1 MPRFAANLSFLYN
14 EVPFLDRFAAAA
26 HDGFVA
32 VEFGFGYD
40 FVAKEIAARLGA
52 HGLTQVLINAPP
64 GDLAKGDRGLASL
77 PGREHEFAASVVTAL
92 SYAQTL
98 ACPRVHIMAGV
109 LPADADGGEI
119 NYRHIFALLD
129 ELNYHGWVGC
139 EYRPLGSTSAGLGW
153 MKTLLSPG

>member
-40 FVAKEIAARLGA
+40 FVAKEIAARLDA

-92 SYAQTL
+92 RYAQTL
-98 ACPRVHIMAGV
+98 ACPRVHIIA
-109 LPADADGGEI
+109 
-119 NYRHIFALLD
+119 
-129 ELNYHGWVGC
+129 
-139 EYRPLGSTSAGLGW
+139 RPSCAICASPRARRKSRASSSPSSRSTR
-153 MKTLLSPG
+153 

>member
-26 HDGFVA
+26 HDGFAA
-32 VEFGFGYD
+32 VEFGFGCD
-40 FVAKEIAARLGA
+40 FVAKEIAARLNA

-92 SYAQTL
+92 RYAQTL

-109 LPADADGGEI
+109 PGRHEPEVGEI
-119 NYRHIFALLD
+119 NYRHLFALLD
-129 ELNYHGWVGC
+129 ELNFRGWVGC
-139 EYRPLGSTSAGLGW
+139 EYRPLAGTSAGLSW
-153 MKTLLSPG
+153 MKTLL